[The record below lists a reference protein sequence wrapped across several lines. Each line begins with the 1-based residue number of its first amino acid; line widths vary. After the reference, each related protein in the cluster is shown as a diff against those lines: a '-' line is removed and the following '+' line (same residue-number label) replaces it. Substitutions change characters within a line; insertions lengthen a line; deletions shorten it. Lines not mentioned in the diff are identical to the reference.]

1 MGCPLK
7 GGGGLY
13 SRVRLGAVLLAAGE
27 GRRMNGIAK
36 AAIKMQGVPLINR
49 ALFGL
54 SGAGVDEVVVVLGHQ
69 ADLLEPMVKD
79 FPVTIVRNSNY
90 ASGQM
95 SSVQMGLENLTGTF
109 DAVLICL
116 ADQPLLNT
124 QDLTSLIGAFK
135 KRSSGS
141 IVMPRVHGQRG
152 NPIIFDWNVRN
163 EILAGQKNLGCR
175 NYIEKNPG
183 LVSPFETDN
192 DHYVVDLDT
201 PEDVEKLQKRLGL
214 ILNMPEASNPVTSF

>member
-1 MGCPLK
+1 MGCKLK

-13 SRVRLGAVLLAAGE
+13 SRIRIGAVLLAAGE

-36 AAIKMQGVPLINR
+36 AAIEMQGVPLIRR
-49 ALFGL
+49 ALIGL

-69 ADLLEPMVKD
+69 ADLLEKMVQD
-79 FPVTIVRNSNY
+79 FPVTIVRNPNY
-90 ASGQM
+90 SEGQM
-95 SSVQMGLENLTGTF
+95 TSVQLGLESLTGSF

-124 QDLTSLIGAFK
+124 QDLTALISAFK
-135 KRSSGS
+135 KRASGS
-141 IVMPRVHGQRG
+141 IVIPRVNGQRG
-152 NPIIFDWNVRN
+152 NPIILDWQVRN

-175 NYIEKNPG
+175 NYIDKNPE
-183 LVSPFETDN
+183 LVSVFETDN

-201 PEDVEKLQKRLGL
+201 PEDVEKLQQRLGL
-214 ILNMPEASNPVTSF
+214 TLKLPQPLQPVTAG

>member
-1 MGCPLK
+1 MGCQLK

-13 SRVRLGAVLLAAGE
+13 SRVRIGAVLLAAGE

-36 AAIKMQGVPLINR
+36 AAIEIQGVPLIKR
-49 ALFGL
+49 ALFTL

-69 ADLLEPMVKD
+69 ADLLEPMVHD
-79 FPVTIVRNSNY
+79 FPVTIARNPNY

-95 SSVQMGLENLTGTF
+95 SSVQLGLESLAGPF
-109 DAVLICL
+109 DAVLVCL

-124 QDLTSLIGAFK
+124 QDLNALIGAFK

-141 IVMPRVHGQRG
+141 IVIPRVQGQRG
-152 NPIIFDWNVRN
+152 NPVIFDWNVRN
-163 EILAGQKNLGCR
+163 EILASQKNLGCR
-175 NYIEKNPG
+175 NYIDKNPEM
-183 LVSPFETDN
+183 VSPFDTDN

-201 PEDVEKLQKRLGL
+201 PEDIEKLQRRLGL
-214 ILNMPEASNPVTSF
+214 VMKLPQPLQPVTL

>member
-1 MGCPLK
+1 MGCQLK

-13 SRVRLGAVLLAAGE
+13 SRVRIGAVLLAAGE

-36 AAIKMQGVPLINR
+36 AAIEMQGVPLIKR

-69 ADLLEPMVKD
+69 ADLLEKMVQD
-79 FPVTIVRNSNY
+79 FPVTIVRNPNY

-95 SSVQMGLENLTGTF
+95 SSVQLGLENLTGTF

-124 QDLTSLIGAFK
+124 QDLTALIGAFK

-141 IVMPRVHGQRG
+141 IVIPRVHGQRG
-152 NPIIFDWNVRN
+152 NPIIFDWQVRN

-175 NYIEKNPG
+175 NYIDKNPE
-183 LVSPFETDN
+183 LVSPFDTDN

-214 ILNMPEASNPVTSF
+214 ILKVPEPLHPVTSS

>member
-7 GGGGLY
+7 GSVGLY
-13 SRVRLGAVLLAAGE
+13 SRARIGAVLLAAGE

-54 SGAGVDEVVVVLGHQ
+54 SGACVDEVVVVLGYQ

-90 ASGQM
+90 AAGQM
-95 SSVQMGLENLTGTF
+95 SSVQLGLENLSGAF
-109 DAVLICL
+109 DAVLVCL
-116 ADQPLLNT
+116 ADQPLLNN
-124 QDLTSLIGAFK
+124 QDLTALISAFK

-141 IVMPRVHGQRG
+141 IVIPRVQGQRG
-152 NPIIFDWNVRN
+152 NPIIFDWNARN
-163 EILAGQKNLGCR
+163 EILAGEKNLGCR
-175 NYIEKNPG
+175 NYIEKNPEA
-183 LVSPFETDN
+183 VSPFDTDN

-201 PEDVEKLQKRLGL
+201 PEDIEKLQQRLGL
-214 ILNMPEASNPVTSF
+214 VLNLPERLHSLTTV

>member
-13 SRVRLGAVLLAAGE
+13 ARVRIGAVLLAAGE
-27 GRRMNGIAK
+27 GRRLNGIAK
-36 AAIKMQGVPLINR
+36 AAIEMQGVPLIKR
-49 ALFGL
+49 ALIAL

-69 ADLLEPMVKD
+69 ADLLEPMVQD
-79 FPVTIVRNSNY
+79 FPVTLVRNAHY

-95 SSVQMGLENLTGTF
+95 SSVQLGLESLTGTF

-124 QDLTSLIGAFK
+124 QDLTALIGAFK

-141 IVMPRVHGQRG
+141 IVMPRVDGRRG
-152 NPIIFDWNVRN
+152 NPIIFDWQVRN
-163 EILAGQKNLGCR
+163 EILSGQKNLGCR
-175 NYIEKNPG
+175 NYIEKNPE
-183 LVSPFETDN
+183 LVCAFETDN

-201 PEDVEKLQKRLGL
+201 PDDIEKLQQRLGL
-214 ILNMPEASNPVTSF
+214 VLKLPQSLQPVTS

>member
-36 AAIKMQGVPLINR
+36 AAIQMQGVPLINR

-90 ASGQM
+90 TSGQM
-95 SSVQMGLENLTGTF
+95 SSVQLGLENLTGTF

-124 QDLTSLIGAFK
+124 QDLTALIGAFK
-135 KRSSGS
+135 KRSTGS

-175 NYIEKNPG
+175 NYIEKNPE

-201 PEDVEKLQKRLGL
+201 PEDVDKLQKRLGL
-214 ILNMPEASNPVTSF
+214 ILNMPEALHPVTSL

>member
-13 SRVRLGAVLLAAGE
+13 SRVRIGAVLLAAGE
-27 GRRMNGIAK
+27 GRRLNGIVK
-36 AAIKMQGVPLINR
+36 AAIEMQGVPLIRR

-54 SGAGVDEVVVVLGHQ
+54 SGAGVDEVVVVLGYQ
-69 ADLLEPMVKD
+69 AELLEPMVQD
-79 FPVTIVRNSNY
+79 FPVTIVRNTNY

-95 SSVQMGLENLTGTF
+95 SSVQLGLESLTGTF

-124 QDLTSLIGAFK
+124 QDLSALIGAFK
-135 KRSSGS
+135 KRTSGS
-141 IVMPRVHGQRG
+141 VVIPRVNGQRG
-152 NPIIFDWNVRN
+152 NPVIFDWQVRN
-163 EILAGQKNLGCR
+163 EILSGQKNLGCR
-175 NYIEKNPG
+175 NYIAKNPE
-183 LVSPFETDN
+183 LVSIFETDN

-201 PEDVEKLQKRLGL
+201 PEDIEKLQKRLGL
-214 ILNMPEASNPVTSF
+214 VLKLPQQLHTVTP

>member
-1 MGCPLK
+1 MGCQLK

-13 SRVRLGAVLLAAGE
+13 SRVRIGAVLLAAGE
-27 GRRMNGIAK
+27 GRRLNGIAK
-36 AAIKMQGVPLINR
+36 AAIEMQGVPLIKR
-49 ALFGL
+49 ALVGL
-54 SGAGVDEVVVVLGHQ
+54 SGAGVDEVVVVLGYQ
-69 ADLLEPMVKD
+69 AELLEPMVQD
-79 FPVTIVRNSNY
+79 FPVTIVRNTNY

-95 SSVQMGLENLTGTF
+95 SSVQLGLESLTGTF

-124 QDLTSLIGAFK
+124 QDLTALIGAFK

-141 IVMPRVHGQRG
+141 IVIPRVHGQRG
-152 NPIIFDWNVRN
+152 NPIIFDWQVRN

-175 NYIEKNPG
+175 NYIDKNPE

-201 PEDVEKLQKRLGL
+201 PEDIEKLQKRLGL
-214 ILNMPEASNPVTSF
+214 VLKLPQLLHPVTSS